1 MRGPMLLN
9 VQQASQALN
18 ISRASLYRV
27 LERGELRSVQIG
39 ARRLVPQWA
48 LFEYIES
55 LETTRDGDAT
65 R

>member
-27 LERGELRSVQIG
+27 LDRGELRSVQIG
-39 ARRLVPQWA
+39 ARRLVPVAAIDA
-48 LFEYIES
+48 LLS
-55 LETTRDGDAT
+55 GGAK
-65 R
+65 

>member
-27 LERGELRSVQIG
+27 LDRGELRSVQIG

-55 LETTRDGDAT
+55 LETTRDGDAA

>member
-9 VQQASQALN
+9 VHQASQALN

-55 LETTRDGDAT
+55 LETTRDGHAT